1 MNKKETAATVS
12 DMIRLRDE
20 YHAMA
25 HRCREAAKTQR
36 GDKAAE
42 LQGMAKAYG
51 GVWLDMDDM
60 AQGKKHPTLRRL
72 G

>member
-1 MNKKETAATVS
+1 MSNKKRAATVA
-12 DMIRLRDE
+12 DMTRLRDE

-25 HRCREAAKTQR
+25 HRCRDAAKEQR

-42 LQGMAKAYG
+42 LRGMAKAYE

-60 AQGKKHPTLRRL
+60 ANGKKHPTLRRR